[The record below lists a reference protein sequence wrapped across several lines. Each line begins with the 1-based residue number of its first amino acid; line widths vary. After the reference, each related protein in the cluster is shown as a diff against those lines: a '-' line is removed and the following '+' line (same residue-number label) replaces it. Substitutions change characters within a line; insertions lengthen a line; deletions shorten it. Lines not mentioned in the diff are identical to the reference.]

1 MFLRHHQIA
10 SGEPLDGWTK
20 GSKRMTLDTAVE
32 ASEIVDALKP
42 FGIKQGDVAAVVHVS
57 DRAVRGWRSGS
68 ITSERYDRLAEMRD
82 LVVLLSDS
90 LTARGVGQWIHARN
104 RVLGGERPIDVLS
117 QGDFTR
123 VEQAARAFIEG
134 SYV

>member
-42 FGIKQGDVAAVVHVS
+42 FGIKQGERGGGSPCFRPGSA
-57 DRAVRGWRSGS
+57 RLAVR
-68 ITSERYDRLAEMRD
+68 EHY
-82 LVVLLSDS
+82 
-90 LTARGVGQWIHARN
+90 Q
-104 RVLGGERPIDVLS
+104 
-117 QGDFTR
+117 
-123 VEQAARAFIEG
+123 
-134 SYV
+134 